1 LTEKNP
7 IFIAMKDSKNP
18 RFFYDCNT
26 FEFLSPLRDSIE
38 LIIKELE
45 ALRSVNVP
53 TSWLETFP
61 SYVQSEHPKAWDVF
75 TFKFF
80 GMNHLQNQALCP
92 ITSNLIHSIPEL
104 ISCDFSRMKPHTTIT
119 PHKGY
124 SRMILRGHLP
134 LIVPKGTDC
143 AIRVGTEIK
152 YHQTGKMLIF
162 DDSYEHSAWNHST
175 EDRIVLM
182 FDIANPL
189 WGYTPDEICKYK
201 IEHIE
206 DPFLLSIANKTEWAE
221 AYEKGCLPLRL

>member
-1 LTEKNP
+1 
-7 IFIAMKDSKNP
+7 MKDSKNP

-26 FEFLSPLRDSIE
+26 FEFLSPLRDSID

-45 ALRSVNVP
+45 ALQSVEVP
-53 TSWLETFP
+53 ASWLETFP

-92 ITSNLIHSIPEL
+92 ITTNLIHSIPEL
-104 ISCDFSRMKPHTTIT
+104 ISCDFSRMKPHTTIS

-124 SRMILRGHLP
+124 SRMLLRGHLP
-134 LIVPKGTDC
+134 LIVPQGTDC

-162 DDSYEHSAWNHST
+162 DDSYEHSAWNHSA

-221 AYEKGCLPLRL
+221 AYKKGCLPLRP

>member
-1 LTEKNP
+1 
-7 IFIAMKDSKNP
+7 MKDSKNP
-18 RFFYDCNT
+18 CFFYDCNT

-162 DDSYEHSAWNHST
+162 DDSYEHSAWNHSA

>member
-1 LTEKNP
+1 
-7 IFIAMKDSKNP
+7 MKDSKNP